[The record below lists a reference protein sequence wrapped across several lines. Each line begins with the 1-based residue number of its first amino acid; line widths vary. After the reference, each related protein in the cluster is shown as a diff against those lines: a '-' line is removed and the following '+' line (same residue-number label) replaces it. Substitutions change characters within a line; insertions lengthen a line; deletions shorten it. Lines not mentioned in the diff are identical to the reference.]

1 MIKRLVKLTFQS
13 DKTDDFLT
21 IFEDSKHLI
30 RQREGC
36 QHLELLCDATTPHV
50 FFTLSFWDNEAA
62 LNAYRDSELFK
73 TTWAKTKPLFSDRAQ
88 AWTTTMVSIAI
99 E

>member
-21 IFEDSKHLI
+21 IFEDSKYFIL
-30 RQREGC
+30 QSKGC
-36 QHLELLCDATTPHV
+36 QHLELLRDCESPNV
-50 FFTLSFWDNEAA
+50 FFTLSFWDDETA
-62 LNAYRDSELFK
+62 LNAYRNSELFK
-73 TTWAKTKPLFSDRAQ
+73 QTWAKTKILFSDKAQ
-88 AWTTTMVSIAI
+88 AWTTTRVSAAF

>member
-13 DKTDDFLT
+13 GKIDDFLT

-30 RQREGC
+30 RQRSGC
-36 QHLELLCDATTPHV
+36 QHLELLRDETTPNI
-50 FFTLSFWDNEAA
+50 FFTLSFWDDEAA
-62 LNAYRDSELFK
+62 LNAYRHSELFIQ
-73 TTWAKTKPLFSDRAQ
+73 TWAKTKVLFSDKPQ
-88 AWTTTMVSIAI
+88 AWSTKVLSMAS

>member
-13 DKTDDFLT
+13 DKTDDFIT

-30 RQREGC
+30 RQRNGC
-36 QHLELLCDATTPHV
+36 QHLELLRDATTPHV
-50 FFTLSFWDNEAA
+50 FFTLSFWDDETA
-62 LNAYRDSELFK
+62 LNAYRDSDLFK
-73 TTWAKTKPLFSDRAQ
+73 TTWAKTKILFSDRAQ
-88 AWTTTMVSIAI
+88 SWTTTMVSIAL